1 MRAIDKLATETARE
15 YALRAIKE
23 NIISLDLAP
32 GTGISE
38 NEIAGFLGVSR
49 TPVRESIQELNK
61 ASIIEIYPQRGSY
74 VSLIDSKY
82 VDEAVFLRRVL
93 DTAVIEE
100 ACDMA
105 TEADIA
111 KLEENVALQEFYL
124 QNLSADKIYVLDNE
138 FHKMI
143 YTAAQ
148 KETVHAM
155 RSAVM
160 IHFDRVRS
168 LSMMTVKD
176 TKIVNDHRQ
185 MLEAIKS
192 KDKELAKQL
201 VEKHLNRYRIDEEEI
216 RALHP
221 EYFKVEE

>member
-1 MRAIDKLATETARE
+1 MVAIDKLPTETARE
-15 YALRAIKE
+15 YAMRAIRE

-38 NEIAGFLGVSR
+38 NEIAGFLGISR
-49 TPVRESIQELNK
+49 TPVRESIQELSK

-74 VSLIDSKY
+74 VSLIDSQY
-82 VDEAVFLRRVL
+82 VEEAVFLRRVL
-93 DTAVIEE
+93 DTAVIEA

-105 TEADIA
+105 TEADIE

-124 QNLSADKIYVLDNE
+124 QNLSTEKIYMLDNE

-143 YTAAQ
+143 YTAAK
-148 KETVHAM
+148 KETIHAM
-155 RSAVM
+155 RSTIM

-176 TKIVNDHRQ
+176 TKIVNDHRM

-201 VEKHLNRYRIDEEEI
+201 VEKHLNRYRIDEAELIEK
-216 RALHP
+216 HP
-221 EYFKVEE
+221 EFFK